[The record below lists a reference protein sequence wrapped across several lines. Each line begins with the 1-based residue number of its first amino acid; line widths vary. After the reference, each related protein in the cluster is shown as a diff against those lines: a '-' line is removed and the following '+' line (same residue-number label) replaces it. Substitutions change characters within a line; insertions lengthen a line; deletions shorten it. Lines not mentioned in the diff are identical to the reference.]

1 VAVNP
6 RVSSEISGSKKIDGS
21 NYHVRER
28 CVVKSWMIVLF
39 NGGTYIYIYICICIY
54 IYGG

>member
-21 NYHVRER
+21 NNHVRER
-28 CVVKSWMIVLF
+28 CAVKSWMIVLF
-39 NGGTYIYIYICICIY
+39 NGGTYIYM
-54 IYGG
+54 GGSLPKTLV